1 MLGREEAATARQRVI
16 QAYAQLPYAVPDV
29 TADDVR
35 QANQLAWAEL
45 EAAGAP
51 LNAPGERIYALGF
64 VGPGPDLK
72 VGLTSSRLGQ
82 TGRTGGTVTARIK
95 SLERVS
101 MAHCTVMV
109 RAWISRPVANARN
122 WESRSLKALEELEGS
137 TAIGEYFRGVD
148 FDLALKIIQSVRKD
162 SMTSVRRAGR

>member
-16 QAYAQLPYAVPDV
+16 QAYAQLPHAVPDV
-29 TADDVR
+29 TVDDLR

-82 TGRTGGTVTARIK
+82 TGRSGVTARIK

-122 WESRSLKALEELEGS
+122 WESRSLKALEELEES

-148 FDLALKIIQSVRKD
+148 FDLALKIIHSVRKD
-162 SMTSVRRAGR
+162 SITSVRRAGR